1 MQFKDQKKMKA
12 VTFSYDDVTTQDIML
27 VELLNKYGLKSTFNV
42 NSGLLGTTR
51 ILQRNGIMVSH
62 YKLSESDVK
71 YVYEGHEVAAHTLT
85 HPHLFGLDKATLI
98 SQIEDDRQRL
108 EELVGYDVVG
118 FAYPYGDV
126 DDEIVDVIKNNTK
139 IKYARTTAR
148 TKRFDPQTDL
158 LRFDPTDFHMNFD
171 RLMELGQ
178 KFIEMKPDSPQI
190 VYVWGHSFELDDAVE
205 NRARLEEFFKLISG
219 HDDIFY
225 GTNREVL
232 L

>member
-1 MQFKDQKKMKA
+1 MQFKDQNKLKA

-51 ILQRNGIMVSH
+51 ILQRNGRMVSH

-85 HPHLFGLDKATLI
+85 HPHLFGLDDATLI
-98 SQIEDDRQRL
+98 KEIEEDRQRL

-126 DDEIVDVIKNNTK
+126 DDHIVDVIAGNTK
-139 IKYARTTAR
+139 IKYARTVVR
-148 TKRFDPQTDL
+148 TKSFDPQTDL

-171 RLMELGQ
+171 RLMELGRR
-178 KFIEMKPDSPQI
+178 FIEMKTDTPQI
-190 VYVWGHSFELDDAVE
+190 FYVWGHSFELDDAVE
-205 NRARLEEFFKLISG
+205 NRQRIEEFFKLISG
-219 HDDIFY
+219 HNDIFY